1 MSNSSSPP
9 PPPSPPTA
17 SDPPPPT
24 YAPSQPQ
31 ILVTPLPDAASF
43 FWGRTV
49 QGEIYVKGLGEGRGS
64 RIGIVDRLSVQLH
77 LTNHLPRHPTLSLHE
92 FPPQI
97 LYPPTSST
105 NISSSTPSS
114 TDVPFSTA
122 HRFSIQLPSCLNQG
136 PAALGASEWTFASES
151 GPSRRPLPGTLNLSP
166 YERGEVR
173 WSLQVTL
180 VLPSGQTVVEE
191 VRVEGTPQEAASEHS
206 TLSPAGDGVDP
217 DTSRTEVEERLQQGG
232 VLARLLIDQDTPR
245 LGDLL
250 RLGVE
255 IRPQERK
262 KTGVAGLSA
271 QPNPAETLRP
281 LRRVR
286 VELFRKIT
294 IHLNAQP
301 SSQASSSSS
310 SQPGNQSTIEHLTL
324 LHASG
329 KSLRYPGSGRVHP
342 PLRVLFTVPTA
353 QSGIVAEQTWGE
365 ITAITP
371 YHHTI
376 FFLRVTVGFGEPSS
390 ALNDWTLQREI
401 RIRPKKWSEPTQV
414 LVERG
419 LEPALGNSIDEHG
432 AVCTVEGLHEGQ
444 IRGGSDVERQGSWS
458 EEDMRREA
466 YRQKG
471 RDVVGATGTF
481 RPFTSSASDDLPPPF
496 EGHHHNDPIS
506 TGEPGP
512 STSGTASASGSA
524 TGITLPTFLESEEQA
539 RTGELPVLGGEV
551 VRSERLVPVCFEE
564 PELGL
569 EPGPGEEG
577 FDRANWV
584 GRRGSL
590 GGELGTWIE
599 YDGYETFSMAPPTL
613 AASYGVGGS
622 MDPPQEG
629 DEANNVVD
637 GMVARLG
644 LDMEIDG
651 EGGSVGPGSVGRG
664 TGLQL
669 MEQLGLGEGTR
680 VVDLQDDLPPGID
693 EPSLPAL
700 PDFHAHPPSHPRGH
714 THPTYSPPPAT
725 HSPELPSHDPP
736 SFDASQAASA
746 VGGVAT
752 SHPRSASL
760 GPLPPVTPSTG
771 SPGIGSIGVP
781 SAGAGAGV
789 VASGVGS
796 GVGARRPSR
805 HAIDADVDVA
815 VVVGGHEHHEA
826 PPGYE
831 RAGGEAGLPPYS

>member
-1 MSNSSSPP
+1 MSTSSPP
-9 PPPSPPTA
+9 PPPPPA

-24 YAPSQPQ
+24 YVPSQPQ

-49 QGEIYVKGLGEGRGS
+49 QGEIYVKGLGEGSGS
-64 RIGIVDRLSVQLH
+64 RIGIVDSLSVQLH
-77 LTNHLPRHPTLSLHE
+77 LTNHLPFHPTISLHD
-92 FPPQI
+92 FPPQV
-97 LYPPTSST
+97 LYPPPSSS
-105 NISSSTPSS
+105 NISSSTPSAS
-114 TDVPFSTA
+114 DSGLPFSTA
-122 HRFSIQLPSCLNQG
+122 HRFSIQLPSSIHQDSTQSTHEG
-136 PAALGASEWTFASES
+136 DPTPE
-151 GPSRRPLPGTLNLSP
+151 PSQHPLPGTLNLST
-166 YERGEVR
+166 YERGEIR

-191 VRVEGTPQEAASEHS
+191 VRVEGTPQEVGCEST
-206 TLSPAGDGVDP
+206 TLSPQVDGVVSSAE
-217 DTSRTEVEERLQQGG
+217 TSTEVEQRLEQGG
-232 VLARLLIDQDTPR
+232 VLARLLVDQDTPR

-262 KTGVAGLSA
+262 KTGVAGLSS

-286 VELFRKIT
+286 VELLRKVT
-294 IHLNAQP
+294 IHFNSHA
-301 SSQASSSSS
+301 SSEASSSASTRTTD
-310 SQPGNQSTIEHLTL
+310 QSTIEHLTL
-324 LHASG
+324 FHASG
-329 KSLRYPGSGRVHP
+329 KSLRYPGSGRAHP

-353 QSGIVAEQTWGE
+353 QNGIVAEQTWAE
-365 ITAITP
+365 ITAATP
-371 YHHTI
+371 YHHTS
-376 FFLRVTVGFGEPSS
+376 FFLRVTIGFGEPSS
-390 ALNDWTLQREI
+390 ASNDWSLQQEI
-401 RIRPKKWSEPTQV
+401 RIRPKKWREPTQV
-414 LVERG
+414 VVERG
-419 LEPALGNSIDEHG
+419 LIPALGSGIDEDG
-432 AVCTVEGLHEGQ
+432 PNGTAKNAPGSEG
-444 IRGGSDVERQGSWS
+444 RGGAEVERQKSWS

-471 RDVVGATGTF
+471 RDVVGESGTY
-481 RPFTSSASDDLPPPF
+481 RPSSSAVPDDLPPPF
-496 EGHHHNDPIS
+496 EGHTQNDNLT

-512 STSGTASASGSA
+512 SNSGSASASGSA
-524 TGITLPTFLESEEQA
+524 TGGALPTFLESEAQA
-539 RTGELPVLGGEV
+539 RTGELPVLGGEA
-551 VRSERLVPVCFEE
+551 VRTERLVPVSFDE
-564 PELGL
+564 PDVPHET
-569 EPGPGEEG
+569 GPDDQG
-577 FDRANWV
+577 FDRNNWV

-613 AASYGVGGS
+613 AASYGAGGS
-622 MDPPQEG
+622 MDPPQDG

-644 LDMEIDG
+644 LGMDIDG
-651 EGGSVGPGSVGRG
+651 EGGNVGSGSAGRG

-700 PDFHAHPPSHPRGH
+700 PDFHAHMSPHPHPHPRGH
-714 THPTYSPPPAT
+714 VLPALSPAPT
-725 HSPELPSHDPP
+725 HSAELPSHDPP

-746 VGGVAT
+746 LGGVAT

-760 GPLPPVTPSTG
+760 GPLPSTAATTG
-771 SPGIGSIGVP
+771 SSVP
-781 SAGAGAGV
+781 ITGPGAGSADGR
-789 VASGVGS
+789 A
-796 GVGARRPSR
+796 GVGAGGRRPSR
-805 HAIDADVDVA
+805 HALDDDVNVA
-815 VVVGGHEHHEA
+815 VVVGGHGHHEA